1 MTPLSEGAAPSR
13 PRNFTLPRIRFS
25 PMAIFWVLIICILVI
40 PILLFLSVA
49 FSPRLLSQGS
59 QWFTLSSFAPVF
71 SGSYGTA
78 FLHSL
83 ILGIVAAV
91 GSSFIALSMAWF
103 VLRTNTPARKL
114 WNGAI
119 FALLLAPS
127 YLIALGWQRLLE
139 PRGVLEIFGFH
150 VEPFRNILY
159 GPIGIGMILM
169 FKGIPF
175 AYLVIAN
182 AKRGLGEEFEQA
194 VRVHGGSR
202 LEALKVMATLLLPA
216 IWSAMAIVF
225 AEAISD
231 FGVASTLAS
240 VSHFSVATYTLYDS
254 INTLPVRFPVTA
266 ATSLTL
272 LALVVFALIAQSR
285 ALRGRSFR
293 VLSGRTRP
301 PQRQALSRSAKISSS
316 AAILFLLFMTLGV
329 PIFGAVS
336 ASMLQGIGNLL
347 STYSINFDNYIRV
360 FQSPLL
366 RDPLIFSAKM
376 AAITASM
383 AVVLAAIASRMLV
396 STKAGRSKR
405 IIDFFLLA
413 AVALPGIVF
422 AVGYIFTYNLPLTNR
437 LGIHLYGTAALLTL
451 AYTANALPSTSRSLV
466 GNMNQLQE
474 SMMDACRVH
483 GSGAIRAW
491 FAVAMPLI
499 ARPLLIAWLLTYSGT
514 LLELPISELLYPP
527 GQPPVAVGIE
537 LALSKF
543 DYGGG
548 TAMEVISILSALVIV
563 AFAFALFETF
573 APQGWKRLG
582 KAR

>member
-1 MTPLSEGAAPSR
+1 M
-13 PRNFTLPRIRFS
+13 
-25 PMAIFWVLIICILVI
+25 
-40 PILLFLSVA
+40 LFLSVA
-49 FSPRLLSQGS
+49 FSPRLLSQGT

-71 SGSYGTA
+71 SGSYGKA
-78 FLHSL
+78 LFHSFV
-83 ILGIVAAV
+83 LGIVAAV
-91 GSSFIALSMAWF
+91 GSSVIALSMAWF
-103 VLRTNTPARKL
+103 VLRTNTPARKM

-182 AKRGLGEEFEQA
+182 AMRGLGEEFEQA

-272 LALVVFALIAQSR
+272 LALVVLALIAQSR

-301 PQRQALSRSAKISSS
+301 AQRHSLSLSAKISSS

-329 PIFGAVS
+329 PIFGAIS
-336 ASMLQGIGNLL
+336 ASMLQGIGDLL
-347 STYSINFDNYIRV
+347 STYSINFDNYLRV

-376 AAITASM
+376 AAITATM

-483 GSGAIRAW
+483 GSGPIRAW

-563 AFAFALFETF
+563 AIAFALFETF

-582 KAR
+582 KAA